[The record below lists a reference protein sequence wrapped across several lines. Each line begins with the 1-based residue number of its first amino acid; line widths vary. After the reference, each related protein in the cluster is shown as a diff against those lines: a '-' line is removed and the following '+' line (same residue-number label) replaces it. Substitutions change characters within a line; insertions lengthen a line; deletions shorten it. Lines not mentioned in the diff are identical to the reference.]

1 MKRNATI
8 PANSV
13 PCRLRPARRCCSL
26 TTRLIISAGLG
37 LVITAGTAA
46 AVGDAAAGRAAWTA
60 EHPQSD
66 GSPARSCAT
75 CHTADPTRAGE
86 HVKTGKPIEPLAP
99 SVNPERLTDPKHIEK
114 WLYRNCRWTLGREC
128 TADEKADF
136 LAYIRSQ

>member
-1 MKRNATI
+1 MH
-8 PANSV
+8 ANEPIQSSSALLQ
-13 PCRLRPARRCCSL
+13 PWPGRRCCSP

-46 AVGDAAAGRAAWTA
+46 AEGDAAAGRAAWTA
-60 EHPQSD
+60 EHPQAD

-136 LAYIRSQ
+136 LAYIRTQ